1 MGRTN
6 TKGGRAMTEEEKRK
20 INESPK
26 KKVVVAATLDPEII
40 EWTKEWATRRDR
52 SFSWAIN
59 HFIKERRNRELA
71 EKHLGQRVVR

>member
-1 MGRTN
+1 VAEN
-6 TKGGRAMTEEEKRK
+6 PEKNKGGKPK
-20 INESPK
+20 IKPEL
-26 KKVVVAATLDPEII
+26 KKVVVAATLDPEIV

-71 EKHLGQRVVR
+71 EKYLGQKVVR